1 MDRLK
6 LLFSLIDDELADSM
20 KYGEKAMKY
29 KDTNPAMAEL
39 FYSLSLEEI
48 KHKNMLHNQLVKEMR
63 DYVDLHPEKE
73 TEINAVYDLLNERQI
88 EWENSI
94 RGYQATFRE

>member
-1 MDRLK
+1 MERLK

-29 KDTNPAMAEL
+29 KDTEPAMAEL
-39 FYSLSLEEI
+39 FYSLSLEEL
-48 KHKNMLHNQLVKEMR
+48 KHKSMLHNQLIKEMQN
-63 DYVDLHPEKE
+63 YIALHSEKE
-73 TEINAVYDLLNERQI
+73 EEVQAVYDVLNERQV

-94 RGYQATFRE
+94 RHYQSAYRE

>member
-20 KYGEKAMKY
+20 KYGEKAVMY

-48 KHKNMLHNQLVKEMR
+48 KHKNMLHNQLVKEMN
-63 DYVDLHPEKE
+63 DCIDKHHDKGPA
-73 TEINAVYDLLNERQI
+73 IDAVYDMMNERQV

-94 RGYQATFRE
+94 RNYQATFRE